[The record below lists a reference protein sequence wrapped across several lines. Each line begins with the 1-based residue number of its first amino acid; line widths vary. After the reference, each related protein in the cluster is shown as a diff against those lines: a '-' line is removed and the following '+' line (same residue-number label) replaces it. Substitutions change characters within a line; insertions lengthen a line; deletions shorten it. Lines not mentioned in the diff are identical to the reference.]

1 MSTPSQS
8 VQSSLIGRQP
18 SIQATFTAGSKGT
31 LPFECVGWIAVAV
44 DFVAIMA
51 TSVITDF
58 AYRRLF
64 LYPTENDLR
73 FIGIGLLIFANFS
86 AILAARGNYEPRNL
100 LNLRRQ
106 IPEIVS
112 AWIVVSLILLG
123 AVFSFKIAESFSRVS
138 TTTALVG
145 GCGVIVLWRIALRNW
160 LVRALHA
167 GRFAERRVIVIV
179 EQGQLRSCN
188 SLMELVRCGYRPVKT
203 FEIRDLG
210 SDTAGA
216 SRSLR
221 RMLEEIIELSRKAD
235 VQELFILVKWE
246 RARLVE
252 EVLSVLR
259 ILPLPIHLLPD
270 ENVARFLGTPML
282 QVGTVWTAEL
292 KRAPLTLS
300 ERSLKR
306 AFDMIAAGL
315 GLVLLAP
322 LMFVAAV
329 LIKLDSKGP
338 ILFTQARNGFNGGSF
353 RILKFRSM
361 STLEDGAKIRQAIRN
376 DPRVTSVG
384 SWLRRTSLDELP
396 QLFNVLGGS
405 MSLVG
410 PRPHAVAHNTE
421 YERLVANYA
430 FRYHMKPGISG
441 WAQVNG
447 LRGETP
453 SVELMEKRVEADLW
467 YVNNW
472 SFWLDLRILWRTVLL
487 WPRQPSAY

>member
-1 MSTPSQS
+1 
-8 VQSSLIGRQP
+8 
-18 SIQATFTAGSKGT
+18 
-31 LPFECVGWIAVAV
+31 
-44 DFVAIMA
+44 
-51 TSVITDF
+51 
-58 AYRRLF
+58 
-64 LYPTENDLR
+64 
-73 FIGIGLLIFANFS
+73 
-86 AILAARGNYEPRNL
+86 
-100 LNLRRQ
+100 
-106 IPEIVS
+106 
-112 AWIVVSLILLG
+112 
-123 AVFSFKIAESFSRVS
+123 
-138 TTTALVG
+138 
-145 GCGVIVLWRIALRNW
+145 
-160 LVRALHA
+160 
-167 GRFAERRVIVIV
+167 
-179 EQGQLRSCN
+179 
-188 SLMELVRCGYRPVKT
+188 MELVRCGYRPVKT

-216 SRSLR
+216 SFSLR
-221 RMLEEIIELSRKAD
+221 RMLEEIIELSRNAD

-315 GLVLLAP
+315 GVVLLAP

-338 ILFTQARNGFNGGSF
+338 ILFTQARNGFNGRSF